1 MNQQQR
7 YKVMLD
13 AGHGGNDPGA
23 TGGGLR
29 EKDINLYV
37 SLKVRDILE
46 KAGVT
51 VFMSRTT
58 DTTLSLPARTK
69 EANQKKADILLSIHV
84 NAAANTSAKGY
95 ETFHYPGSSKGKALA
110 TAVHKEV
117 IDAKIYN
124 SNRGVKSA
132 NFHMLRE
139 SNMPAALVEFAFISN
154 AQDRVLLTN
163 KKDEFAEALAK
174 GLLNYLGVKPN
185 VDKIVDEVMPTITD
199 SNIMGKSIATVEQM
213 VSYVKKNNPNP
224 KLSVTLEELA
234 KLFIEEGNIEG
245 VRGDIAFAQAIKETG
260 FFKYGGDVLPEQ
272 NNYAGIGTVGGGV
285 KGAYFDTAKIGV
297 QAQIQHLQAY
307 ATKDKLNQE
316 LVDPRY
322 HLVNRGSAPT
332 VTGLNGK
339 WAVPGKGYG
348 EDILNILDRILKEPK
363 GDTQDMAKDY
373 ENHWAKE
380 SIDKVIELGL
390 MQGFDDGNFYPSKE
404 LTRAEFATALVRL
417 IEQADLDI
425 KK

>member
-58 DTTLSLPARTK
+58 DTTVSLPARTRD
-69 EANQKKADILLSIHV
+69 ANQKRDDILLSIHV

-110 TAVHKEV
+110 TAIHKEV

-139 SNMPAALVEFAFISN
+139 SNMPAVLVEFAFISN

-185 VDKIVDEVMPTITD
+185 VDKIVDEV
-199 SNIMGKSIATVEQM
+199 
-213 VSYVKKNNPNP
+213 
-224 KLSVTLEELA
+224 VT
-234 KLFIEEGNIEG
+234 
-245 VRGDIAFAQAIKETG
+245 
-260 FFKYGGDVLPEQ
+260 
-272 NNYAGIGTVGGGV
+272 
-285 KGAYFDTAKIGV
+285 
-297 QAQIQHLQAY
+297 
-307 ATKDKLNQE
+307 
-316 LVDPRY
+316 
-322 HLVNRGSAPT
+322 
-332 VTGLNGK
+332 
-339 WAVPGKGYG
+339 
-348 EDILNILDRILKEPK
+348 K
-363 GDTQDMAKDY
+363 GDAQDMTKDY

-380 SIDKVIELGL
+380 SIDKVVELGL
-390 MQGFDDGNFYPSKE
+390 MQGSDDGNFYPNKE
-404 LTRAEFATALVRL
+404 LTRGEFATALVRL
-417 IEQADLDI
+417 IEQADLNI

>member
-58 DTTLSLPARTK
+58 DRTLSLPARTK
-69 EANQKKADILLSIHV
+69 EANQKKANILLSIHV

-139 SNMPAALVEFAFISN
+139 SNMPAVLVEFAFISN

-174 GLLNYLGVKPN
+174 GVLNYLGVKPS
-185 VDKIVDEVMPTITD
+185 EVTPTVTD
-199 SNIMGKSIATVEQM
+199 INIMGRPIATVEQM

-322 HLVNRGSAPT
+322 HLVTRGSAPT

-339 WAVPGKGYG
+339 WAVPGKNYG
-348 EDILNILDRILKEPK
+348 EDILDILDRILKEPK

-417 IEQADLDI
+417 IEQANLDV
-425 KK
+425 KKK

>member
-1 MNQQQR
+1 MNQQQH

-84 NAAANTSAKGY
+84 NAAANASAKGY

-124 SNRGVKSA
+124 SNRGVKTA

-139 SNMPAALVEFAFISN
+139 SHMPAALVEFAFISN
-154 AQDRVLLTN
+154 AQDRVLLMN
-163 KKDEFAEALAK
+163 KKDEFAEALAR
-174 GLLNYLGVKPN
+174 GVLNYLGVKPN
-185 VDKIVDEVMPTITD
+185 EVAPTVTD
-199 SNIMGKSIATVEQM
+199 INIMGKPIATVEQM
-213 VSYVKKNNPNP
+213 VLYVKRNNPNP

-245 VRGDIAFAQAIKETG
+245 IRGDIAFAQSIKETG

-322 HLVNRGSAPT
+322 HLVTRGSAPT

-339 WAVPGKGYG
+339 WAVPGKNYG

-363 GDTQDMAKDY
+363 GDAKDMAKDY

-390 MQGFDDGNFYPSKE
+390 MQGLDDGNFYPNKE

-417 IEQADLDI
+417 IKQANLDI
-425 KK
+425 KKK

>member
-1 MNQQQR
+1 
-7 YKVMLD
+7 
-13 AGHGGNDPGA
+13 
-23 TGGGLR
+23 
-29 EKDINLYV
+29 
-37 SLKVRDILE
+37 
-46 KAGVT
+46 
-51 VFMSRTT
+51 MSRTT
-58 DTTLSLPARTK
+58 DRTLSLPARTK
-69 EANQKKADILLSIHV
+69 EANQKKADILLSIHA
-84 NAAANTSAKGY
+84 NAAVNTSAKGY

-110 TAVHKEV
+110 TAIHKEV

-124 SNRGVKSA
+124 SDRGVKTA

-139 SNMPAALVEFAFISN
+139 SNMPAVLVEFAFISN
-154 AQDRVLLTN
+154 DEDRVLLTN

-174 GLLNYLGVKPN
+174 GVLNYLGVKPSA
-185 VDKIVDEVMPTITD
+185 DKTD

-224 KLSVTLEELA
+224 KLSVALEELA

-245 VRGDIAFAQAIKETG
+245 VRGDIAFAQSIKETG

-297 QAQIQHLQAY
+297 RAQIQHLQAY

-322 HLVNRGSAPT
+322 HLVTRGSAPT

-339 WAVPGKGYG
+339 WAVPGKNYG
-348 EDILNILDRILKEPK
+348 EDILDILDRILKEPK
-363 GDTQDMAKDY
+363 GDVKDMAKDY

-380 SIDKVIELGL
+380 SIKKVIELGL
-390 MQGFDDGNFYPSKE
+390 MQGLDDGNFHPDKE

>member
-1 MNQQQR
+1 
-7 YKVMLD
+7 
-13 AGHGGNDPGA
+13 
-23 TGGGLR
+23 
-29 EKDINLYV
+29 
-37 SLKVRDILE
+37 
-46 KAGVT
+46 
-51 VFMSRTT
+51 MSRTT
-58 DTTLSLPARTK
+58 DTTLSLPARTR
-69 EANQKKADILLSIHV
+69 EANQKKADVLLSIHV
-84 NAAANTSAKGY
+84 NSAANTSAKGY

-139 SNMPAALVEFAFISN
+139 SYMPAALVEFAFISN

-174 GLLNYLGVKPN
+174 GVLNYLGVKPN
-185 VDKIVDEVMPTITD
+185 VDNTD
-199 SNIMGKSIATVEQM
+199 INIMGKPIATVEQM
-213 VSYVKKNNPNP
+213 VSYVRKNNPNP
-224 KLSVTLEELA
+224 KLSVALEELA
-234 KLFIEEGNIEG
+234 KLFIKEGNIEG
-245 VRGDIAFAQAIKETG
+245 VRGDIAFAQSIKETG

-272 NNYAGIGTVGGGV
+272 NNYAGIGTTGGGV
-285 KGAYFDTAKIGV
+285 KGAYFKTPQIGI
-297 QAQIQHLQAY
+297 QAQIQHLKAY
-307 ATKDKLNQE
+307 ASTEPLVQKC
-316 LVDPRY
+316 VDPRFD
-322 HLVNRGSAPT
+322 LVTRGSAPY
-332 VTGLNGK
+332 VTDLNGK
-339 WAVPGKGYG
+339 WAVPGNGYG

-363 GDTQDMAKDY
+363 GDANDMAKDY

-390 MQGFDDGNFYPSKE
+390 MQGFDDGNFYPDKE

-417 IEQADLDI
+417 IEQANLDI